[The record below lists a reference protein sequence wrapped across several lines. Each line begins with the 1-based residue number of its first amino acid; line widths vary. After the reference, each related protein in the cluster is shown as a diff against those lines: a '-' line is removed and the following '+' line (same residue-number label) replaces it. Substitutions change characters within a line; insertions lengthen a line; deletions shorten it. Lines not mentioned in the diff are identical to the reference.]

1 MSLEFVLDLGFSIS
15 ASMFAYSLSNLHFA
29 VIKLND
35 LNLLYKR
42 GMAGQARP
50 LTSIAVHKNDF
61 DAGETG

>member
-1 MSLEFVLDLGFSIS
+1 
-15 ASMFAYSLSNLHFA
+15 

-50 LTSIAVHKNDF
+50 LTSIGVHKNDF